1 MFKRSKTAYYTN
13 SFPLIKLDRLNPS
26 HHRYI
31 KRKYKAEL
39 NQVYPTVKKK
49 KNPSE
54 QGIQH
59 FPQKGIQTTF
69 SQRKVSAIDT
79 ITIQFS
85 DETTT
90 CN

>member
-1 MFKRSKTAYYTN
+1 MLKEN
-13 SFPLIKLDRLNPS
+13 IKLSSTRLS
-26 HHRYI
+26 YG
-31 KRKYKAEL
+31 
-39 NQVYPTVKKK
+39 KKK
-49 KNPSE
+49 KKKKPSE

-85 DETTT
+85 DETTI

>member
-1 MFKRSKTAYYTN
+1 MLKEN
-13 SFPLIKLDRLNPS
+13 IKLSSTPLP
-26 HHRYI
+26 HR
-31 KRKYKAEL
+31 
-39 NQVYPTVKKK
+39 KKK
-49 KNPSE
+49 KKKKKPSE

-85 DETTT
+85 DETTI

>member
-1 MFKRSKTAYYTN
+1 MLKEN
-13 SFPLIKLDRLNPS
+13 IKLSSTRLS
-26 HHRYI
+26 YG
-31 KRKYKAEL
+31 
-39 NQVYPTVKKK
+39 KKK
-49 KNPSE
+49 KKKPSE

-85 DETTT
+85 DETTI